1 MTDNKDC
8 LTESFGLM
16 DNSMGKMWDMW
27 LVSMGSLS
35 GTQEQ
40 LEDMTRK
47 QLDQNKEARVELI
60 KRAEDLSKEMRGNQE
75 QFQKMVEETVKS
87 TYEQISSAS
96 QAHIAELAKKVEELA
111 KKVDKK

>member
-1 MTDNKDC
+1 MAATK
-8 LTESFGLM
+8 ESLAKSFDM
-16 DNSMGKMWDMW
+16 IDDSMEKMWDMW
-27 LVSMGSLS
+27 LVSLGSLS

-40 LEDMTRK
+40 LENMTRK
-47 QLDQNKEARVELI
+47 QLDQNKAARQELI
-60 KRAEDLSKEMRGNQE
+60 KLVEDLSKEMRGSQE

-87 TYEQISSAS
+87 TYEQISSSS